1 MVVSGVLVPVDSG
14 VTNRPAFRLLGSFEM
29 GPGRG
34 PVGAPKPRQLLSLL
48 LLNAGNLVSSDML
61 VDELWSDHPP
71 ASATVTLQTYI
82 GQARRV
88 LRDAGVPVE
97 DDKRVLVTRSHGYLL
112 DIDPGQLDVRRFLD
126 GSRDARTLLRQGDP
140 EGARALLRRS
150 LGLWRGPPLVDVPVG
165 PRLETEIVRLNE
177 ERLVATEILMDN
189 ELRAGRPHE
198 ILSDLFKS
206 VAENQHHERLCG
218 QLMLALYRCG
228 RRAQALEIYRH
239 VSHSL
244 REQLGLDP
252 SPLLVSL
259 HTAMLTGEDLLMDEH
274 HLPW

>member
-1 MVVSGVLVPVDSG
+1 MVVSGALVSADSG
-14 VTNRPAFRLLGSFEM
+14 VTTGPGFRLLGSFEM
-29 GPGRG
+29 GPGHG
-34 PVGAPKPRQLLSLL
+34 PVGAPKSRQLLSLL

-82 GQARRV
+82 AQARRV
-88 LRDAGVPVE
+88 LRDAGVAVE

-112 DIDPGQLDVRRFLD
+112 DIDPGQLDVQRFLE
-126 GSRDARTLLRQGDP
+126 GSRAARTLLRRADP
-140 EGARALLRRS
+140 EGARALLRQS
-150 LGLWRGPPLVDVPVG
+150 LDLWRGPALVDVPVG

-177 ERLVATEILMDN
+177 ERLVATELLMDN

-198 ILSDLFKS
+198 ILSDLFKT

-239 VSHSL
+239 TRQSL
-244 REQLGLDP
+244 CDQLGLDP
-252 SPLLVSL
+252 SPMLVSL
-259 HTAMLTGEDLLMDEH
+259 HTAMLTADDRLMDERH
-274 HLPW
+274 VPW